1 MIRKAIIPAAG
12 YGTRSLPV
20 TKVIPKEM
28 FPIGVKPAIQYV
40 VEEAWES
47 GIEQILIIVSRTKSI
62 IIDYF
67 DHSLELEAFL
77 ERKNKSHLLNDT
89 ALPNIQIYYTR
100 QPFANGLGDA
110 IRLGETF
117 VGNEPFA
124 VLLPDDILMDGDEP
138 GLQQLIKEYNQI
150 KSSIVGLKQV
160 QYEFLKNY
168 GVIAGT
174 EVEKGLFAVND
185 IIEKPKENPPS
196 KLAVI
201 GRYIFTPAIFR
212 ELKRLEPGVGNEIQ
226 LTDGIKQLLNQERV
240 YGKVI
245 TGNRYDIGSTKDY
258 LALINKVV
266 DKND

>member
-12 YGTRSLPV
+12 YGTRSLPI

-40 VEEAWES
+40 VEEAMES
-47 GIEQILIIVSRTKSI
+47 GIEQILMIVSRTKSM

-77 ERKNKSHLLNDT
+77 ERKNKRHLMSET
-89 ALPNIQIYYTR
+89 TLPNIQIYYTR

-117 VGNEPFA
+117 IGDEPFA
-124 VLLPDDILMDGDEP
+124 VLLPDDILVSENGP
-138 GLQQLIKEYNQI
+138 GLQQLVNEFDQVNR
-150 KSSIVGLKQV
+150 SLVGLKQV
-160 QYEFLKNY
+160 KKESLKNY

-174 EVEKGLFAVND
+174 LGKQGLYKING

-196 KLAVI
+196 DLAVI
-201 GRYIFTPAIFR
+201 GRYIFTPGIFE
-212 ELKRLEPGVGNEIQ
+212 ELRKLKPGVGNEIQ
-226 LTDGIKQLLNQERV
+226 LTDGIKQLLHQEEIF
-240 YGKVI
+240 GKVI
-245 TGNRYDIGSTKDY
+245 SGTRYDIGSTKDY
-258 LALINKVV
+258 LELITKMI
-266 DKND
+266 DEM